1 MWGGSFGVRF
11 VDLGVRWRCK
21 VDKYREI
28 GSLGVGF
35 VILRVR
41 WREERLGRLPIENG
55 SQ

>member
-35 VILRVR
+35 VNLRVR
-41 WREERLGRLPIENG
+41 WREEGLGRLPIENY